1 MFYCDR
7 GGSFAYYNIR
17 DLDLLPSK
25 KYQVK
30 SRDVRR
36 EVKDSSFGAWRGRG
50 HLISENVLAPR
61 VSAGEKDVKKSQH
74 SYMQTNKDEE
84 IELLASD

>member
-1 MFYCDR
+1 MKSCD
-7 GGSFAYYNIR
+7 I
-17 DLDLLPSK
+17 LH
-25 KYQVK
+25 
-30 SRDVRR
+30 

-61 VSAGEKDVKKSQH
+61 VSAGEKDVIKSQH
-74 SYMQTNKDEE
+74 SYMQTNKDEQ